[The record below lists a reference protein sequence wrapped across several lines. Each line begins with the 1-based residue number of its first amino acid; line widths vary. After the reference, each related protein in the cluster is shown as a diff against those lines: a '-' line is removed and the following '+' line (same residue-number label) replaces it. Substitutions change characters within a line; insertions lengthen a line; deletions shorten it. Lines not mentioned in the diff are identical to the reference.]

1 MLSAVSLIYFCLGI
15 PLKEYVSACTAS
27 ITKSG
32 VPLVDIS
39 HAEELLGCPVLTV
52 VILPLSEKIVFTEM
66 SQRFHI
72 SLLNDVL
79 SEGFICCKK
88 IRHILD
94 ATVNQ
99 YLGDTCNSIDY
110 DKITSNVD

>member
-1 MLSAVSLIYFCLGI
+1 M
-15 PLKEYVSACTAS
+15 
-27 ITKSG
+27 SG
-32 VPLVDIS
+32 VN
-39 HAEELLGCPVLTV
+39 GCYFTTIGENRV
-52 VILPLSEKIVFTEM
+52 TEM